1 MREYL
6 NELQKLKKIPFLQ
19 DSDVIITSAP
29 KPLQQSAILSSSVAT
44 TAQEDKMYWEISS
57 KIIIVE
63 P

>member
-44 TAQEDKMYWEISS
+44 TAQEDKMYGKSVA
-57 KIIIVE
+57 KL
-63 P
+63 